1 MNAFETIL
9 TDKGMVIVN
18 SLLHVSQNGQ
28 TKLYTE
34 HFDATGRNW
43 KLGRVTLHSASR
55 ETRPSDVVK
64 VGL

>member
-1 MNAFETIL
+1 MYDFGTIL

-34 HFDATGRNW
+34 HFDATGRN
-43 KLGRVTLHSASR
+43 
-55 ETRPSDVVK
+55 
-64 VGL
+64 